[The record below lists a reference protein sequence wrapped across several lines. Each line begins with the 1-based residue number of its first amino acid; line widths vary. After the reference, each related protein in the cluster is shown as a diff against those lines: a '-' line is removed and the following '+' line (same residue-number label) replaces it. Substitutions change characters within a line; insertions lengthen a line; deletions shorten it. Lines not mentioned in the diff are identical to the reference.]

1 MPTEILEVRR
11 RLVTSMT
18 ALAFHERVGAVE
30 FYEALGTGAGK
41 VVQAIDV
48 LRHHCQELSGFLQL
62 HNGLVNG
69 IWAR

>member
-1 MPTEILEVRR
+1 MPAEILKGSL

-18 ALAFHERVGAVE
+18 ALAFHERVGAVKL
-30 FYEALGTGAGK
+30 YEALGTGAGK

-69 IWAR
+69 IRAR

>member
-1 MPTEILEVRR
+1 MPAEIFEVRL
-11 RLVTSMT
+11 RLLTSMT

-69 IWAR
+69 TRAR